1 MLERLR
7 LKAEI
12 VSHATHTHDLDIF
25 SGLYQLMPQTNDKN
39 KQQPVQGAPD
49 EMKCKCGKVLPP
61 RSQCVKCG
69 DFVIHTPIPPDPTLT
84 KILEEAMDKTL
95 QELDE
100 IVFISSIDS
109 ITGKHK
115 ALRPKIEDREATIFI
130 KGEFDRKD
138 FIKTIIEPIFNLGK
152 EVGMKDNNKKGAP
165 VPTNPCWSIMF
176 ARDSP
181 AKAKSQSARLTD
193 ASASK
198 SLPTAKANCH
208 FLASKMA

>member
-1 MLERLR
+1 
-7 LKAEI
+7 
-12 VSHATHTHDLDIF
+12 
-25 SGLYQLMPQTNDKN
+25 MPQTNDKN

-49 EMKCKCGKVLPP
+49 EIKCKCGKVLPP

-152 EVGMKDNNKKGAP
+152 EVGMKDNNKKGEAYRRGFEAGEKEWCQAEREE
-165 VPTNPCWSIMF
+165 VVDKVMGIIVGQSFSISEGLDGSQT
-176 ARDSP
+176 AEVDLRGI
-181 AKAKSQSARLTD
+181 KSALSSLTK
-193 ASASK
+193 K
-198 SLPTAKANCH
+198 S
-208 FLASKMA
+208 